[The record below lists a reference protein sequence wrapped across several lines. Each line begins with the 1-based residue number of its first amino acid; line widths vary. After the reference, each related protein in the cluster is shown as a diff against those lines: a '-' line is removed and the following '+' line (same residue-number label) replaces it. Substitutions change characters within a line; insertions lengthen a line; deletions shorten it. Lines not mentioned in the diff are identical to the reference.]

1 MVRAAT
7 GVWILLGVLWFAN
20 LPLRPLFDPDEAR
33 YAEIPREM
41 AASGDWVTPT
51 LNGLKYFEKPPLQ
64 YWATAALYSGFGV
77 HDWTA
82 RLWAAALAF
91 LCIPLTFAFAAR
103 IGYSRDTALVA
114 AALLAINPYFA
125 LGGQLNLLDQG
136 LTFFLSAAVFSFVL
150 AQREHL
156 DPRRT
161 RNWMLVTWASLAL
174 AVLSKGIV
182 TLVLA
187 GATLFAYMVVTRNF
201 SLLRRLQFKFGVPL
215 FLAIAMPWFWIVQS
229 RNPEFFQFFFI
240 HEHFARFLTT
250 VSAHVEPAWF
260 FIPILLVALLPL
272 IGNIRSWTLS
282 NIEGERT
289 PGEFRPELLLLLWC
303 AVVMLLFSLSQSK
316 LASYVMPMMPPL
328 AVVLA
333 RVTLSQTNTFSRA
346 KWIAVGFIL
355 VVAAGLVS
363 ASWLRE
369 PSIST
374 STITWAALVSAGAA
388 MYLALERG
396 RQQNSMAN
404 RWMSLAAVSILGY
417 QLLAMCYAAAFPA
430 RSATGLASEF
440 VKAIPAET
448 NLYSVGQYRHSL
460 SFYLRRPLIVYDYVG
475 ELAFGMQQAQVSPA
489 SRNREQFLE
498 HWQSETS
505 AIAFIDPT
513 VYKALLAA
521 GMPGR
526 IIARDARSVVVAR
539 S

>member
-91 LCIPLTFAFAAR
+91 LCVPLTFAFAAR

-201 SLLRRLQFKFGVPL
+201 SPLRRLQFKFGVPL

-250 VSAHVEPAWF
+250 VSAHVEPVWY

-272 IGNIRSWTLS
+272 IGNFRRWTLG

-289 PGEFRPELLLLLWC
+289 PGEFRPELFLLIWC
-303 AVVMLLFSLSQSK
+303 AVVMVLFSLSQSK

-333 RVTLSQTNTFSRA
+333 RVTWSQTNAFSRA

-355 VVAAGLVS
+355 VVAAGVVS

-374 STITWAALVSAGAA
+374 STITWAALVAAGAA

-404 RWMSLAAVSILGY
+404 RWMSLAAVSIMGY

-475 ELAFGMQQAQVSPA
+475 ELAFGMQQARVSPA
-489 SRNREQFLE
+489 ARNREQFLE
-498 HWQSETS
+498 HWQNETS
-505 AIAFIDPT
+505 AIAFIDPA
-513 VYKALLAA
+513 VYKTLLAA

-526 IIARDARSVVVAR
+526 VIARDARSVVVAR

>member
-289 PGEFRPELLLLLWC
+289 PGEFRPELFLLLWC

>member
-289 PGEFRPELLLLLWC
+289 PGEF
-303 AVVMLLFSLSQSK
+303 
-316 LASYVMPMMPPL
+316 
-328 AVVLA
+328 
-333 RVTLSQTNTFSRA
+333 
-346 KWIAVGFIL
+346 
-355 VVAAGLVS
+355 
-363 ASWLRE
+363 
-369 PSIST
+369 
-374 STITWAALVSAGAA
+374 
-388 MYLALERG
+388 
-396 RQQNSMAN
+396 
-404 RWMSLAAVSILGY
+404 
-417 QLLAMCYAAAFPA
+417 
-430 RSATGLASEF
+430 
-440 VKAIPAET
+440 
-448 NLYSVGQYRHSL
+448 
-460 SFYLRRPLIVYDYVG
+460 
-475 ELAFGMQQAQVSPA
+475 
-489 SRNREQFLE
+489 
-498 HWQSETS
+498 
-505 AIAFIDPT
+505 
-513 VYKALLAA
+513 
-521 GMPGR
+521 
-526 IIARDARSVVVAR
+526 
-539 S
+539 